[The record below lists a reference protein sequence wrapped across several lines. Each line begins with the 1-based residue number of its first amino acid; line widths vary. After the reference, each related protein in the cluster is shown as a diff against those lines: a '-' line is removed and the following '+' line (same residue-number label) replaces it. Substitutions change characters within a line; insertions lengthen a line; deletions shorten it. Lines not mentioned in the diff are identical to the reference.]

1 MTAMRC
7 DTQSFVLS
15 DCISSMHEYVE
26 NVFRVVQNLKFPDHR
41 LESAPPSANSLQ
53 YHDSRQRIP
62 HYQHAVGT
70 LYGKSLDI
78 GGLKQLTNYIN
89 HNKPSKT

>member
-1 MTAMRC
+1 MTAIRC
-7 DTQSFVLS
+7 DTQSSVLS
-15 DCISSMHEYVE
+15 DCISSMHEYLE

-62 HYQHAVGT
+62 HCQHAVGT
-70 LYGKSLDI
+70 LYGKSLDLS
-78 GGLKQLTNYIN
+78 GLKQLTNYII
-89 HNKPSKT
+89 HNMPSKT

>member
-41 LESAPPSANSLQ
+41 LESAPPSTIHSNTTTVGRG
-53 YHDSRQRIP
+53 SR
-62 HYQHAVGT
+62 T
-70 LYGKSLDI
+70 
-78 GGLKQLTNYIN
+78 TNML
-89 HNKPSKT
+89 